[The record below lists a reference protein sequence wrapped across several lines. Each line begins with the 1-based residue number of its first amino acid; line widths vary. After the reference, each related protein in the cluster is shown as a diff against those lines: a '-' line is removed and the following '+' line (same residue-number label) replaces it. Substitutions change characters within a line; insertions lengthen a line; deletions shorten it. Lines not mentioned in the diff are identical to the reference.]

1 MTDSADRTPA
11 RPDPAGKDHGQLAR
25 LFFKLGVIGFGGPA
39 AHIAMMEDEVVER
52 RGWMSQQRFLDMVG
66 ATNLIPGPNSTE
78 MAIHI
83 GHARGGLPGLVI
95 AGSAFILPAVAIT
108 MALAWLYV
116 RYGTLPQAEPL
127 MLGIRP
133 VVVAIIFGALWKLSG
148 KALKRRMLA
157 VIAVAVAA
165 ATMFG
170 ANEVLALL
178 FGGVLA
184 VILSPPRDR
193 AARPTDRN
201 QPEGPEDDAPPP
213 DRGGAR
219 RGGGGASAMALLAG
233 APLTGALQ
241 VAGVSLLQL
250 FVYFLTIG
258 SVLYGSG
265 YVLFAFLEGG
275 LVEDLGWLTQQQLI
289 DAVAIGQFTPGPV
302 LSTATFVGYVV
313 AGPAGALLAT
323 LGIFLPSFVFV
334 ALLAH
339 ILPLVRNSVTFGA
352 FLDGV
357 NASAV
362 ALMTVVTLRL
372 AIAAFVSWE
381 TVLLGV
387 AAAVAGVW
395 LRVNAAV
402 LVLAGALAGALL
414 GYLA

>member
-1 MTDSADRTPA
+1 MSDASDN
-11 RPDPAGKDHGQLAR
+11 DLGDLAR
-25 LFFKLGVIGFGGPA
+25 LFLKLGMIGFGGPA

-52 RGWMSQQRFLDMVG
+52 RGWLTHQRFLDMVG

-83 GHARGGLPGLVI
+83 GWARGGLAGLTI

-108 MALAWLYV
+108 TALAWLYV
-116 RYGTLPQAEPL
+116 RYGTLPQADPIL
-127 MLGIRP
+127 YGIRP
-133 VVVAIIFGALWKLSG
+133 VVVAIVFGALWKLSR
-148 KALKRRMLA
+148 KALRRGML
-157 VIAVAVAA
+157 VIIAVAVAA
-165 ATMFG
+165 AALFG

-178 FGGVLA
+178 AGGVIA
-184 VILSPPRDR
+184 VLLIPPGSRGRPVASVSP
-193 AARPTDRN
+193 
-201 QPEGPEDDAPPP
+201 DD
-213 DRGGAR
+213 GNGA
-219 RGGGGASAMALLAG
+219 GASHTPVNGGDSGPIAG
-233 APLTGALQ
+233 AALWTTGKLAPTLAPLGAAAQ
-241 VAGVSLLQL
+241 VAGVSLAQL

-275 LVEDLGWLTQQQLI
+275 LVRDYGWLTQQQLI

-313 AGPAGALLAT
+313 AGPAGAVVAT
-323 LGIFLPSFVFV
+323 LGIFLPSFLFV
-334 ALLAH
+334 SLLAR
-339 ILPLVRNSVTFGA
+339 ILPRLGASPTFRA

-372 AIAAFVSWE
+372 AIAAFVDWQ

-387 AAAVAGVW
+387 AAAAAAVW
-395 LRVNAAV
+395 WRVNAAA
-402 LVLAGALAGALL
+402 LVLAGAAIGWLL
-414 GYLA
+414 GWI